1 MRRGKECVMSK
12 GIPEKVNGYILRDER
27 CVPIED
33 VETLYR
39 EIVTNIDDR
48 AIVLG
53 ILQRLIVE
61 CIRNGKHEAALS
73 YIEKAFFITDDPT
86 ELARIHLAIGTVY
99 ERARDYRSAAE
110 RYKAAFTLPKEEDET
125 WYFLNNN
132 LGYSLNQLG
141 RCAEAEGYCRAA
153 IGIAPGLHNAH
164 KNLGV
169 ALQGQGRYAEAATCF
184 LQAALI
190 SPHDPRSL
198 SHLDALLREHLKEV
212 LRDIPNI
219 DEQITAVA
227 EISQRVTQ

>member
-1 MRRGKECVMSK
+1 MSN
-12 GIPEKVNGYILRDER
+12 GIPEIFNGYILRDGR
-27 CVPIED
+27 CIPIDD

-39 EIVTNIDDR
+39 EIVTNMEDR
-48 AIVLG
+48 VKVLG
-53 ILQRLIVE
+53 ILQGLIVE
-61 CIRNGKHEAALS
+61 CIRNGMHEAALS
-73 YIEKAFFITDDPT
+73 YLEKAFFITDDPT

-99 ERARDYRSAAE
+99 ERARDYRSAVE

-153 IGIAPGLHNAH
+153 IGIDPGLHNAH
-164 KNLGV
+164 KNLGI
-169 ALQGQGRYAEAATCF
+169 ALQGQGKYVEAATCF

-198 SHLDALLREHLKEV
+198 RHLEELLRGHCKEV
-212 LRDIPNI
+212 EQDIPDIGEKYN
-219 DEQITAVA
+219 AA
-227 EISQRVTQ
+227 AARGGRVH

>member
-1 MRRGKECVMSK
+1 MSK

-33 VETLYR
+33 VETLYQ
-39 EIVTNIDDR
+39 EIITNIDNR

-73 YIEKAFFITDDPT
+73 YLEKAFFITDDPT

-153 IGIAPGLHNAH
+153 IGIDPQRHNAH
-164 KNLGV
+164 KNLGI
-169 ALQGQGRYAEAATCF
+169 ALQGQERYSEAAACF
-184 LQAALI
+184 LHAALI
-190 SPHDPRSL
+190 SPQDPRSL
-198 SHLDALLREHLKEV
+198 RHLDELLREHLKEV
-212 LRDIPNI
+212 EKDIPAI
-219 DEQITAVA
+219 GEKFIAAAALGLQPL
-227 EISQRVTQ
+227 SQ